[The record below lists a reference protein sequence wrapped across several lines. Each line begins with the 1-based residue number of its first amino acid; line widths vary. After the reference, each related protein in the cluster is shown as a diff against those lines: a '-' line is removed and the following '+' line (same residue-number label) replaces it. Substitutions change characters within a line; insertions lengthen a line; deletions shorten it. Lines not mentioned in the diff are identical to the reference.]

1 MPVGLARNRGHRPRV
16 VRRDSR
22 QSLGLRRL
30 LLKHCMPCLR
40 WRRIA
45 ALVCAVVLAWLVGA
59 CGLIPGFGAPVARP
73 VGVEVSNGT
82 DLEVTLVVNGKATWI
97 VPAHGQTP
105 GPITADILGPM
116 PWTVEARTSTD
127 RLLTSMVVH
136 DGDVQSEDLGNGRS
150 SSRSVLARVDLSCG
164 RLDMW
169 AGTPASGPVPGAGV
183 PGDCVP

>member
-1 MPVGLARNRGHRPRV
+1 MSAR
-16 VRRDSR
+16 RRF
-22 QSLGLRRL
+22 
-30 LLKHCMPCLR
+30 
-40 WRRIA
+40 A
-45 ALVCAVVLAWLVGA
+45 ALVCIVPLAGLLGA
-59 CGLIPGFGAPVARP
+59 CGLIPGLGAPPARP

-82 DLEVTLVVNGKATWI
+82 DLEVALVVNGKDTWI

-105 GPITADILGPM
+105 GPITAEILGPM
-116 PWTVEARTSTD
+116 PWTVDARTSTG

-136 DGDVQSEDLGNGRS
+136 DGDVQHVDLGNGRS

-169 AGTPASGPVPGAGV
+169 AGTPASGPVPGPGV